1 MKKLI
6 LTLLISLSVPAIS
19 FAQESESYDAVAEA
33 VAAAK
38 KAPRNRVAQRAAG
51 DALYYAGRYPEA
63 IEFYLKADNSGNL
76 GAAQSAFRLYD
87 FEAARTYLSKYLS
100 KRTAAERDRDIALGV
115 NGIDPTEYLSGKITL
130 GDDMLGRVERI
141 HVIDSIN
148 VPADNFFTWMRLA
161 ASSGTIVESD
171 VIEQAV
177 PKGFIK
183 KDEYIVTPGYLTEGI
198 DRLLWAKADTT
209 DNVKLYES
217 FRLVDGSWDAP
228 KELFSHSSLF
238 TEDAEGSF
246 VGHPFLMADGLTLY
260 FSADGDRSLG
270 GLDIF
275 MSRSDENGFLQPS
288 NLGMPYN
295 SPFDD
300 YMLVIDEE
308 TGAGWWASDRNQLSD
323 SVTIYTF
330 VPSEIRVNYP
340 VDFPGLT
347 DIAKLTD
354 IKLTQDAT
362 SDYKSLRRKIA
373 GLTTAHSRKNG
384 RSEAPEFNLTLP
396 DGRKLTRMTDFNSS
410 MARSAMKDY
419 LDALARYNSNQDR
432 LSSLRQAY
440 AKGDRSVS
448 SQILEMENNLENERQ
463 HLIELRNQV
472 INSET

>member
-1 MKKLI
+1 MKKLL
-6 LTLLISLSVPAIS
+6 LTLIIALALPGFSS
-19 FAQESESYDAVAEA
+19 AQEAETYDAVAEA
-33 VAAAK
+33 LAAAK

-51 DALYYAGRYPEA
+51 DALFNAGRYHEA
-63 IEFYLKADNSGNL
+63 IDYYLKADNSGNL
-76 GAAQSAFRLYD
+76 GAAQAAFRLYD
-87 FEAARTYLSKYLS
+87 FEDARTYLSKYLA
-100 KRTAAERDRDIALGV
+100 KRTAAERDRDIAMGI
-115 NGIDPTEYLSGKITL
+115 NGIDPAEYLSGKITL

-148 VPADNFFTWMRLA
+148 VPADNFFSWMRLA
-161 ASSGTIVESD
+161 ASSGTIVGSD

-217 FRLVDGSWDAP
+217 FRLVDGTWDAP
-228 KELFSHSSLF
+228 KELFSHASLF
-238 TEDAEGSF
+238 DGDAEGSF
-246 VGHPFLMADGLTLY
+246 VGHPFLMADGSTLY

-275 MSRSDENGFLQPS
+275 MSRSDERGFLQPS

-308 TGAGWWASDRNQLSD
+308 TGAGWWASDRNQLED

-330 VPSEIRVNYP
+330 VPAEIRVNYP

-347 DIAKLTD
+347 DIAKLSD
-354 IKLTQDAT
+354 IKLTQEAS
-362 SDYKSLRRKIA
+362 SDYKGLRRKIA
-373 GLTTAHSRKNG
+373 GLATANSRKSG
-384 RSEAPEFNLTLP
+384 KSEAPEFNITLP
-396 DGRKLTRMTDFNSS
+396 DGRKVTRLTDFNSP

-419 LDALARYNSNQDR
+419 LAALAEYRSRQDK
-432 LSSLRQAY
+432 LSALRQAY
-440 AKGDRSVS
+440 AKGDKSVS
-448 SQILEMENNLENERQ
+448 TEILEMEKNIEAERK
-463 HLIELRNQV
+463 HLMELRNQV
-472 INSET
+472 INSES